1 MALICKTNL
10 GRRKKLPVLNE
21 LKKDVLNNTK
31 SKTIYEENHQIYQ
44 LCQKLRQIRKEKNL
58 TQKDVASQTGLS
70 QQMVSKI
77 ESFNGNPS
85 MLSFLKYC
93 NCIGVDITVGT
104 SC

>member
-1 MALICKTNL
+1 MFPQRGESLVKKPRSTSVA
-10 GRRKKLPVLNE
+10 RRCI
-21 LKKDVLNNTK
+21 T
-31 SKTIYEENHQIYQ
+31 S
-44 LCQKLRQIRKEKNL
+44 KLRQIRKEKNL

-93 NCIGVDITVGT
+93 NCIGVDINTMLSYFFKYVD
-104 SC
+104 

>member
-1 MALICKTNL
+1 MAIDT
-10 GRRKKLPVLNE
+10 E
-21 LKKDVLNNTK
+21 LAKR
-31 SKTIYEENHQIYQ
+31 
-44 LCQKLRQIRKEKNL
+44 LRSYRNFKHL

-93 NCIGVDITVGT
+93 NCIGVDITVGI

>member
-1 MALICKTNL
+1 MAIDT
-10 GRRKKLPVLNE
+10 E
-21 LKKDVLNNTK
+21 LAKR
-31 SKTIYEENHQIYQ
+31 
-44 LCQKLRQIRKEKNL
+44 LRSYRNFKHL

-93 NCIGVDITVGT
+93 NCIGVDINTML
-104 SC
+104 

>member
-21 LKKDVLNNTK
+21 LK
-31 SKTIYEENHQIYQ
+31 
-44 LCQKLRQIRKEKNL
+44 
-58 TQKDVASQTGLS
+58 KDVASQTGLS

-93 NCIGVDITVGT
+93 NCIGVDVNYPPPKG
-104 SC
+104 SGLLLNGSPD